1 MTMNNIM
8 KYNDKI
14 AKSKIIKKSLINKCN
29 DNIIIKIVLIS
40 TDLSELKRRGI
51 SSNTLPHT

>member
-14 AKSKIIKKSLINKCN
+14 AKSKIIKKPLINKCN

-40 TDLSELKRRGI
+40 IEIIINNNHK
-51 SSNTLPHT
+51 